1 MFIRPLYN
9 SLVQNQTPFMIE
21 GAGGVDVSL
30 TLFDLVNLVKRYQS
44 NILKLLDN
52 NISNG

>member
-1 MFIRPLYN
+1 
-9 SLVQNQTPFMIE
+9 MIE
-21 GAGGVDVSL
+21 GTGGVDVSL
-30 TLFDLVNLVKRYQS
+30 TLFVLVKRYQA